1 MTREPRLGRGLESL
15 LGEGKEE
22 PQRPSVAKREVP
34 VNLVRANPL
43 QPRTAFQARE
53 MSQLV
58 ESVKAVGILQPLI
71 VRRVGASYELVAGE
85 RRLRAAQMAG
95 LSVVPVVER
104 QVSDDDML
112 TIALI
117 ENLQREDLNPIEKAK
132 GFKRMVEQAN
142 LTQEEAARRI
152 GKDRSTIANFIRLL
166 DLPESVQH
174 VVSRGTISM
183 GHARALLG
191 LKHPSA
197 QQALALR
204 IEDEGLSVR
213 EVERIVAQTRAS
225 TTQERKPKKAAS
237 KPAHIRDLEDRAR
250 EHLGTKVLIEQRDNR
265 GKFTIH
271 FYSDDDFQRILD
283 VLGISV

>member
-85 RRLRAAQMAG
+85 RRLRAAQMSG